1 MKLKVAL
8 CLVLGFSL
16 SAAAAQSG
24 LVARR
29 DASGNLVRDN
39 GPYSPRGVNQGPVN
53 NGPIRNT
60 PAQPSA
66 TNIGTYRTNVRR

>member
-1 MKLKVAL
+1 MILKVAL
-8 CLVLGFSL
+8 CLIVGFSL

-24 LVARR
+24 VAARR

-53 NGPIRNT
+53 NGSIRNT
-60 PAQPSA
+60 PTQPST
-66 TNIGTYRTNVRR
+66 TNIGSGRTVNRR